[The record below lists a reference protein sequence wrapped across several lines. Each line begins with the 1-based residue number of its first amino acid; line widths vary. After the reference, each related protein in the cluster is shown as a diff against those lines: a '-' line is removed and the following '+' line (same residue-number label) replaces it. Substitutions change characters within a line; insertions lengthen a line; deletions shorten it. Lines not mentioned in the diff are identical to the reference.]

1 MCLLSCPVWR
11 LCAGEMRA
19 LQPGDSTRVH
29 THALTGRVD
38 FSGPAVIGMSA
49 LFCPAAMAAPEEDN
63 GSADGGRV
71 DGSNPLFL
79 IADLL
84 EEAGAK
90 GDDPDR

>member
-1 MCLLSCPVWR
+1 MF
-11 LCAGEMRA
+11 ETRA
-19 LQPGDSTRVH
+19 EATAKSVAATSLAD
-29 THALTGRVD
+29 ALKGGSSASAAVP
-38 FSGPAVIGMSA
+38 SGPSGG
-49 LFCPAAMAAPEEDN
+49 
-63 GSADGGRV
+63 GSGDGGRV